1 MMKKNV
7 NWLVVLAA
15 VMSGCSS
22 KDTTVDDTAS
32 DDTASEDTGSEDTS
46 SEDTGS
52 EDTSSEDTGS
62 ADGYSLEDRWV
73 LPGLN
78 TMYEFRDGLRKTYY
92 CAEADGC
99 DHDDW
104 AALTSDDAIPGE
116 NPYTFDGETLIID
129 LHHGNYFEDKVVFD
143 CEGGRI
149 TMASN
154 AWEWHRLGAN
164 LEDCAD

>member
-1 MMKKNV
+1 M
-7 NWLVVLAA
+7 VVLAA
-15 VMSGCSS
+15 VLSGCAS
-22 KDTTVDDTAS
+22 KDTPVNDTALE
-32 DDTASEDTGSEDTS
+32 DTASEDTASEDTS

-52 EDTSSEDTGS
+52 EDTATE
-62 ADGYSLEDRWV
+62 GYSLEDRWV

-78 TMYEFRDGLRKTYY
+78 TMYEFQDGLRKTYY

-99 DHDDW
+99 DHGDW
-104 AALTSDDAIPGE
+104 AALTQDDAIPGE

-143 CEGGRI
+143 CEGSRI

-164 LEDCAD
+164 LEDCID